1 MSKPKKFNPYVEL
14 EVPKSAEIVQIK
26 TAYKKLALKW
36 HPDKHPEDQRDAAT
50 EKFKLVSEAYSILS
64 NEKRRKYFDKNGTIE
79 GEEDCVDMDDIFKD
93 IFKTGNSGSFNFQ
106 FDDMFDDFITVLE
119 GGKADSKQFS
129 KMFRD
134 LGKGYRAKPKGRV
147 RPPKGGKAKAGLG
160 GMGGMDDMMMAMM
173 MGEMMSD
180 VMDDGRG
187 KKKKGGSNN
196 FMNMMMDDDSD
207 EDLPDEYDSDEVE

>member
-1 MSKPKKFNPYVEL
+1 
-14 EVPKSAEIVQIK
+14 
-26 TAYKKLALKW
+26 
-36 HPDKHPEDQRDAAT
+36 
-50 EKFKLVSEAYSILS
+50 
-64 NEKRRKYFDKNGTIE
+64 
-79 GEEDCVDMDDIFKD
+79 
-93 IFKTGNSGSFNFQ
+93 
-106 FDDMFDDFITVLE
+106 LE

-147 RPPKGGKAKAGLG
+147 RPPKGGKAKASLG

-207 EDLPDEYDSDEVE
+207 EDLPDEYDSDEVEQIGKHMGLSKKELEMLKKDLKYKYAKKD